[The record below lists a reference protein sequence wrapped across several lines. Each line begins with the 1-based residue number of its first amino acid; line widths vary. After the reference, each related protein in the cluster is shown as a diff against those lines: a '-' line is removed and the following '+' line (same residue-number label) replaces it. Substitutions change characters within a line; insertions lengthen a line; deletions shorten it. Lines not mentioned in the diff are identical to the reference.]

1 MKILSLRGEN
11 LASLQQPFTIDFD
24 GRILGEAGLFAI
36 TGNTGAGKSTLLD
49 AICLAL
55 FDRMPR
61 LQSNR
66 KMMRRLAVMMTVIGL
81 RPMTCVIFS
90 AAALPRVLLR

>member
-1 MKILSLRGEN
+1 MKTLSLRGEN

-49 AICLAL
+49 AI
-55 FDRMPR
+55 
-61 LQSNR
+61 
-66 KMMRRLAVMMTVIGL
+66 
-81 RPMTCVIFS
+81 
-90 AAALPRVLLR
+90 